1 MNSNPKNSLDYP
13 APAMADFADNTILE
27 VLQEKT
33 TDNNSS
39 KYVLIKHD
47 YYSSDS
53 DHGRDMLSVFLE
65 GLSEASFNTIT
76 VYLVDKGT
84 LLLDRSNP
92 LYDKMQLL
100 LGKAEMI
107 IADNESIIAYGID
120 AESNPKIVIH
130 SMRSIAEDLIYLP
143 GILVLE

>member
-1 MNSNPKNSLDYP
+1 MNNNQKSSLDYQT
-13 APAMADFADNTILE
+13 PAMEDFAYNTILE

-33 TDNNSS
+33 ADNNSS

-107 IADNESIIAYGID
+107 IADNESIISYGVD
-120 AESNPKIVIH
+120 ADTNPKIVIH

>member
-1 MNSNPKNSLDYP
+1 MNNNPKNSLDYP
-13 APAMADFADNTILE
+13 APAMEDFADNTILE
-27 VLQEKT
+27 VLQEKA
-33 TDNNSS
+33 TDNNTS

-84 LLLDRSNP
+84 LLLDKTNP

-107 IADNESIIAYGID
+107 IADNESIISYGID
-120 AESNPKIVIH
+120 ADINPKIVIH